1 MQVKRK
7 PFLIT
12 NATRHNLFQVE
23 AFIQRAKLFGSY
35 IIIPAD
41 DFTDDILRLTNRYN
55 LTVLVAVS
63 CTDEGPDSV
72 TGVEVRNPGFEQRLT
87 THPTNKLIV
96 VHPTDEY
103 ESTAPHL
110 ISLAASFPKHRLM
123 ALQAGEAQIGFH
135 NTKVEFFNIVQNTED
150 FKELDAEFVS
160 SLSNLFDVVDY
171 QLLSNIGI
179 IGGSE
184 CSLTLK

>member
-1 MQVKRK
+1 MQIKRK
-7 PFLIT
+7 PILIT

-41 DFTDDILRLTNRYN
+41 DFTDDILRLTTRYN
-55 LTVLVAVS
+55 LTVLVPVT

-72 TGVEVRNPGFEQRLT
+72 AGVEARNPGFEERLT
-87 THPTNKLIV
+87 KHPVNKLVVLHPTSGY
-96 VHPTDEY
+96 D
-103 ESTAPHL
+103 STMPQL
-110 ISLAASFPKHRLM
+110 VSLAASFPKHRVI
-123 ALQAGEAQIGFH
+123 ALQDGELQYGFH
-135 NTKVEFFNIVQNTED
+135 NTQVEFGNLVENAEE
-150 FKELDAEFVS
+150 FKELKVEFVS
-160 SLSNLFDVVDY
+160 SLSNLFDVIDY
-171 QLLSNIGI
+171 QLLTNIGV